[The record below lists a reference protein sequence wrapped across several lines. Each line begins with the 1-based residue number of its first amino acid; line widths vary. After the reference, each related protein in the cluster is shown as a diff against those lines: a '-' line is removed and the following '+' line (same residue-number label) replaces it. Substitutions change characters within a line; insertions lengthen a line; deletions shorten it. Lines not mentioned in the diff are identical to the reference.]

1 MATPSTSPR
10 LRKFGPF
17 AFDPQTG
24 ELSRNGRRLRL
35 QPQPAK
41 ILGLLTEVPGQ
52 LISRDDIRIRV
63 WGADTVADLDQSINF
78 AIRQIRAALDD
89 HADKHQYLETIS
101 KRGYRFIAPVSEI
114 DGAREPGSREAEAA
128 PPGILIDGSDALTT
142 PPILPVAESV
152 PARRSFRAAT
162 ISVVLLAVI
171 CLLVI
176 FLAYRQKHASRP
188 PADSIAVL
196 PFVNL
201 TGDPSLEYISD
212 GMTEEM
218 ITRLATL
225 DPSRLMVIARTSAMS
240 YKNTQ
245 KTAQQI
251 GNELNVQYVV
261 EGSLQKQDGQVRVIA
276 QLIRVSD
283 QMHLWAQTYVGG
295 HDQLPQFENQVAES
309 VAAKLSLPPRNRA
322 QEYLPA
328 TEQAYSDY
336 LQGMRSLA
344 QRSKPGF
351 EGALQNFSSAVQQDP
366 KYARAYAQLAVTYN
380 LMGQYNW
387 MRQPEAGSQAK
398 AAAMQA
404 LSLDES
410 LSEAHAALGFSAWF
424 YDWNLPRAEREYL
437 RAIALDPNN
446 VDAHHWYAQ
455 LLMTSGRNEQ
465 SERQMHAALALDPKA
480 LILETNLGWI
490 HYTARRYPLA
500 IAEMQQVVSQN
511 PDFLSAHYKLWW
523 TYSVTGDEPHAWQ
536 EFQIVVRAISSP
548 EQADKILAAYNSA
561 GYAGSLRALYNA
573 DDQNY
578 YGDLI
583 DAARCMMFSGD
594 SKGAM
599 GALQKGLAMHDGW
612 MIFAPTDPAFTS
624 LHSDPQYI
632 HFVSQLNSTSTNAA
646 LATSSAP
653 SR

>member
-1 MATPSTSPR
+1 MAVHSTSPSI
-10 LRKFGPF
+10 RKFGPF

-24 ELSRNGRRLRL
+24 EISRSGRRLRL

-41 ILGLLTEVPGQ
+41 ILGLLTDVPGR
-52 LISRDDIRIRV
+52 LVSREDIRAHI
-63 WGADTVADLDQSINF
+63 WGSDTVADLDQSINF
-78 AIRQIRAALDD
+78 AIRQIRAVLNDD
-89 HADKHQYLETIS
+89 PDKHAYLETIS
-101 KRGYRFIAPVSEI
+101 KRGYRFVAPVSEVPAAEKSI
-114 DGAREPGSREAEAA
+114 SATADGALAPRQSSVAEPT
-128 PPGILIDGSDALTT
+128 DAHFSSS
-142 PPILPVAESV
+142 PPVARSGQL
-152 PARRSFRAAT
+152 PRRGFRA
-162 ISVVLLAVI
+162 SVAACVLLAVV
-171 CLLVI
+171 CVLT
-176 FLAYRQKHASRP
+176 FLAYRQKRHAAETST
-188 PADSIAVL
+188 DSIAVL

-201 TGDPSLEYISD
+201 TGDASLEYISD

-225 DPSRLMVIARTSAMS
+225 DPSRMMVIARTSAMS

-261 EGSLQKQDGQVRVIA
+261 EGSLQKQDNQVRVIA
-276 QLIRVSD
+276 QLIRISD

-309 VAAKLSLPPRNRA
+309 IASTLSLPTRSRT
-322 QEYLPA
+322 QEHLPA
-328 TEQAYSDY
+328 SELAYSDY

-351 EGALQNFSSAVQQDP
+351 ESALQNFSSAVQQDP
-366 KYARAYAQLAVTYN
+366 QYARAYAQLAVTYN

-387 MRQPEAGSQAK
+387 MRQQEAGSQAK

-404 LSLDES
+404 LSLDDS

-424 YDWNLPRAEREYL
+424 YDWDPSQAEKEYL
-437 RAIALDPNN
+437 RAISLDANN
-446 VDAHHWYAQ
+446 VDAHHWYSQ
-455 LLMTSGRNEQ
+455 LLMTSGRSEE

-480 LILETNLGWI
+480 LILQTNLGWI

-500 IAEMQQVVSQN
+500 IAEMQQVVAQK

-523 TYSVTGDEPHAWQ
+523 TYSVMGDEPRAWQ

-548 EQADKILAAYNSA
+548 EQTEKILAAYNSA

-573 DDQNY
+573 DDENY
-578 YGDLI
+578 YGDNI

-599 GALQKGLAMHDGW
+599 QALFRGLAMHDGW
-612 MIFAPTDPAFTS
+612 MIFAPTDPAFAS
-624 LHSDPQYI
+624 LHSDSQYI
-632 HFVSQLNSTSTNAA
+632 RFAAQLSGKSANAG
-646 LATSSAP
+646 LAQ
-653 SR
+653 

>member
-1 MATPSTSPR
+1 MAAHSPSPTI
-10 LRKFGPF
+10 RKFGPF

-24 ELSRNGRRLRL
+24 EITRNGRRLRL

-41 ILGLLTEVPGQ
+41 ILSLLTEAPGQ
-52 LISRDDIRIRV
+52 LVSREDIRARI
-63 WGADTVADLDQSINF
+63 WGNDTVGDLEQSINF
-78 AIRQIRAALDD
+78 GIRQIRAALNDD
-89 HADKHQYLETIS
+89 ADKHQYLETIS
-101 KRGYRFIAPVSEI
+101 KRGYRFIAPVSEVPVSEVPVAQI
-114 DGAREPGSREAEAA
+114 SAAEISAAQTSVAADRASAA
-128 PPGILIDGSDALTT
+128 PGIAAVAPHRNNRSAIAAGILLAL
-142 PPILPVAESV
+142 
-152 PARRSFRAAT
+152 
-162 ISVVLLAVI
+162 I
-171 CLLVI
+171 CSLVI
-176 FLAYRQKHASRP
+176 FLEYRQKHHPS
-188 PADSIAVL
+188 PATDSIAVL

-283 QMHLWAQTYVGG
+283 QMHLWAQTYVGS
-295 HDQLPQFENQVAES
+295 HDQLPQFENQVAD
-309 VAAKLSLPPRNRA
+309 AIATTLSLPSPGRA
-322 QEYLPA
+322 REYTPA
-328 TEQAYSDY
+328 GQAYNEY

-351 EGALQNFSSAVQQDP
+351 EDALKSFGRAVQLDP

-387 MRQPEAGSQAK
+387 MRQEEAGSQAK
-398 AAAMQA
+398 AAASQA
-404 LSLDES
+404 LSLDDS
-410 LSEAHAALGFSAWF
+410 LSEGHAALGFSAWF
-424 YDWNLPRAEREYL
+424 YDWDSPQAEKEYL

-446 VDAHHWYAQ
+446 VDAHHWYSQ
-455 LLMTSGRNEQ
+455 LLMTSGRTDE

-480 LILETNLGWI
+480 LILQTNLGWI

-511 PDFLSAHYKLWW
+511 QNFLSAHYKLWW
-523 TYSVTGDEPHAWQ
+523 TYSVIGDEPHAWQ
-536 EFQIVVRAISSP
+536 EFQIVVRTISSP
-548 EQADKILAAYNSA
+548 EQTARILAAYNSA
-561 GYAGSLRALYNA
+561 GYAGALRALYNA

-578 YGDLI
+578 YGDNI

-599 GALQKGLAMHDGW
+599 VALNKGLAMHDGW
-612 MIFAPTDPAFTS
+612 MIFAPTDPAFAS

-632 HFVSQLNSTSTNAA
+632 RFVRQLNSKSPQ
-646 LATSSAP
+646 SAK
-653 SR
+653 